1 MQLCSI
7 IFDVKSKAKLL
18 NILYIFKESFIQA
31 FSELRNNKMR
41 TFLSLLGIM
50 IGIFCI
56 ISIQAAVDSLESN
69 IRSSFEKLG
78 DDIVYVDK
86 RPWSDEGRDFWVYAN
101 RPETS
106 FKDYK
111 AIVDHSKLAEIV
123 TYSCFIGS
131 KTLRFNKNI
140 VEGTFLMGVSEGYA
154 DIFKIDLQRGRFFTL
169 IDIIRD
175 SDFTVLGSDVAENL
189 FGQTDPIGRY
199 IKIGGKRLQVIGVV
213 AKTGKSLINPLNFDQ
228 VCIVSYKTAESF
240 VNFNGENFRSSIN
253 AKAKPNVTLV
263 DLKDELTSILR
274 AERRLKPLAEDN
286 FSLNELSMLD
296 KIFDSIFKVLKLAGA
311 IIGGFAILVG
321 MFSVANIMFVSV
333 KERTNIIGIKKALGA
348 KRKVILLEF
357 LIESVVLC
365 VLGGVLGLI
374 AVMGALQIATVF
386 SDFQMNLSLYNVSM
400 GLLLSIIVGI
410 IAGVIPAYNAAKMDP
425 VEAIRQG

>member
-1 MQLCSI
+1 
-7 IFDVKSKAKLL
+7 
-18 NILYIFKESFIQA
+18 
-31 FSELRNNKMR
+31 
-41 TFLSLLGIM
+41 
-50 IGIFCI
+50 
-56 ISIQAAVDSLESN
+56 
-69 IRSSFEKLG
+69 
-78 DDIVYVDK
+78 
-86 RPWSDEGRDFWVYAN
+86 
-101 RPETS
+101 
-106 FKDYK
+106 
-111 AIVDHSKLAEIV
+111 
-123 TYSCFIGS
+123 
-131 KTLRFNKNI
+131 
-140 VEGTFLMGVSEGYA
+140 
-154 DIFKIDLQRGRFFTL
+154 
-169 IDIIRD
+169 
-175 SDFTVLGSDVAENL
+175 
-189 FGQTDPIGRY
+189 
-199 IKIGGKRLQVIGVV
+199 
-213 AKTGKSLINPLNFDQ
+213 
-228 VCIVSYKTAESF
+228 
-240 VNFNGENFRSSIN
+240 
-253 AKAKPNVTLV
+253 LV

-386 SDFQMNLSLYNVSM
+386 SDFQMNLSLYNISM